1 MTGLRLI
8 PALMLLVGLL
18 GCTGIPVQEM
28 SDARQALQ
36 VAEEVGA
43 PQRAP
48 EAWAEAR
55 ALLEAAERAL
65 DAGDYGKA
73 RLLAEEAREAAI
85 RARKQA
91 AGGA

>member
-1 MTGLRLI
+1 MTRLRLI
-8 PALMLLVGLL
+8 LALMLLAGLL
-18 GCTGIPVQEM
+18 GCTGMPVQEM

-91 AGGA
+91 AAGG